1 MMNEQELDRMLQEI
15 LSNVSPYEAP
25 KKEPIY
31 HDKEMKIFMETF
43 RKVESQFDIEK
54 ADMSIL
60 KSIFAWVWRWEDDNE
75 IGLDYS
81 KGLFLYGSIGMG
93 KTFALRVLR
102 QYLIDLSNRH
112 PDAYKEDYRL
122 GTYWKSA
129 SQLAAMF
136 ACKGIVAIEEYI
148 QPDCCLFIDEVGR
161 EPNPVN
167 NFGTKMDVIQFLLQ
181 TRYEDRRSNV
191 THITTN
197 LSLKEFTKIYGDYV
211 ADRCLEMFNFIPFE
225 GESLRKQ

>member
-1 MMNEQELDRMLQEI
+1 MKLYMDTFYEI
-15 LSNVSPYEAP
+15 
-25 KKEPIY
+25 EP
-31 HDKEMKIFMETF
+31 
-43 RKVESQFDIEK
+43 RFDIAN
-54 ADMSIL
+54 ADLSKL
-60 KSIFAWVWRWEDDNE
+60 RSVFAWVWRLDKYNE
-75 IGLDYS
+75 IELDFT

-93 KTFALRVLR
+93 KTLLLRVLR
-102 QYLIDLSNRH
+102 KYLIGLSNRH
-112 PDAYKEDYRL
+112 HEEYKSDYRL

-136 ACKGIVAIEEYI
+136 ACKGIVALEDYLE
-148 QPDCCLFIDEVGR
+148 PESCLFIDEVGR